1 MDLTDQYLQYLRDTG
16 NYKQLERHYAGYPE
30 EPEEDEYGNDSFADA
45 LDAMSNSVPQQRNTS
60 KAESEKKTVTLQ
72 NIGFV
77 LLFKYPNVPA
87 NKVAIRVCIQP
98 ESKYLAWFEDPDD
111 LKISDEVRTMLYD
124 KTHGDCNEIANNVFI
139 VDKDIWDTEL
149 SKNWFIG
156 WDYEMDFLADK
167 NGNVR
172 ICEMLPCEDD
182 DSEDSEDEPT
192 LDEIENMDDDEVI
205 NIWLWD
211 GNLENGKLV
220 DYTPYWMYAWM
231 DEFFE
236 DEWGEEMESLF
247 SITVRDYKRLMD
259 FLNGKK

>member
-30 EPEEDEYGNDSFADA
+30 EPDEDEYSNDSFAGA
-45 LDAMSNSVPQQRNTS
+45 LDAMSNSVAQQRETS
-60 KAESEKKTVTLQ
+60 KTEREENMVTLQ

-87 NKVAIRVCIQP
+87 GKVAIRVCIHP
-98 ESKYLAWFEDPDD
+98 EYMSWFENPDD
-111 LKISDEVRTMLYD
+111 LTISDEVRTMLYD

-139 VDKDIWDTEL
+139 VDKNIWDTEL

-167 NGNVR
+167 KGKVR

-182 DSEDSEDEPT
+182 DFDPDEDPT
-192 LDEIENMDDDEVI
+192 LDEISNMSDDEVI
-205 NIWLWD
+205 NVWLWD
-211 GNLENGKLV
+211 GNLENGELV

-247 SITVRDYKRLMD
+247 SITVKDYNRLMN
-259 FLNGKK
+259 FLNEKK